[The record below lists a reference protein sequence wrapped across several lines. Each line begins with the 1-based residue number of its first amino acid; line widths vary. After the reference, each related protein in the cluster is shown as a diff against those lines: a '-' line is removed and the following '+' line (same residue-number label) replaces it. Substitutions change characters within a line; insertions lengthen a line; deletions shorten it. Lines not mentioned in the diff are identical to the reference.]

1 VAYAATWPDELVFE
15 CALGELADKVKEHKL
30 YKHTMVLVG
39 PALASGGTRSHLYDP
54 GHFHEHRKVED
65 QERRAALKAR
75 DRALK
80 SGAVVAAAPA
90 AAAPPGAVPA

>member
-1 VAYAATWPDELVFE
+1 
-15 CALGELADKVKEHKL
+15 
-30 YKHTMVLVG
+30 MVLVG

-65 QERRAALKAR
+65 LARRAELKAR

-80 SGAVVAAAPA
+80 AGATMSGATMSGATTSGATTSGPTASGAAPA
-90 AAAPPGAVPA
+90 